1 MGVEGYDFKK
11 IWSIFSF
18 KKIFGGGI
26 VEAKLIFGFF

>member
-1 MGVEGYDFKK
+1 MILKK
-11 IWSIFSF
+11 YLEALFSF